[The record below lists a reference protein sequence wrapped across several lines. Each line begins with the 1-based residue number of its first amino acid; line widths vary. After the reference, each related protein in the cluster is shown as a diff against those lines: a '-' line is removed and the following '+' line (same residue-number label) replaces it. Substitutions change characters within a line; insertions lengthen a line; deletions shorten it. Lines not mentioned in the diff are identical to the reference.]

1 MKNKNTSKNM
11 HIHTQV
17 NIGGG
22 DEANKYILEQQ
33 HLMALTKVEREAVSS
48 SKAKKRTYFGGL

>member
-1 MKNKNTSKNM
+1 M
-11 HIHTQV
+11 HIHTHV

-48 SKAKKRTYFGGL
+48 SKAKKWLRWLSGGL

>member
-1 MKNKNTSKNM
+1 M

>member
-11 HIHTQV
+11 HIHTHV

-22 DEANKYILEQQ
+22 NEANKYILEQQ